1 MYETSNSTKHR
12 VITSLKEID
21 TSVVDIVGSIL
32 PPIQMPIEVDFSS
45 VADTKALL
53 SPILQSCPLPKI
65 KFL

>member
-12 VITSLKEID
+12 AITSLKEID

-32 PPIQMPIEVDFSS
+32 PPPMIKLDFLS

-53 SPILQSCPLPKI
+53 SPILQS
-65 KFL
+65 

>member
-32 PPIQMPIEVDFSS
+32 PPIPIRVDFTLESDDT
-45 VADTKALL
+45 VAALL
-53 SPILQSCPLPKI
+53 SPILNLVHYQR
-65 KFL
+65 